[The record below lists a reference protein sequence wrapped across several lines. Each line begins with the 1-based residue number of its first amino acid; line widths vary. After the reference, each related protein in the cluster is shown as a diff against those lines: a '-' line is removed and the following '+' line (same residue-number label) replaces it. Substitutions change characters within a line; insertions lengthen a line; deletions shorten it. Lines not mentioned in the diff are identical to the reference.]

1 MEYQLAGIRQMPVN
15 ARANVNFPNGLRTI
29 MRADP
34 DIVMVGEVRDTET
47 ASVSVD
53 AALTGHLVL
62 ATLHTRDAPGA
73 VTRLIEMGVRP
84 FIVASSLRCVVAQRL
99 VRLLC
104 DHCKRPAQLVPALL
118 EDNGFAASEAVE
130 AFEPVGCGRCSRT
143 GYRGRAGVYEVMPV
157 DERIRAAIATSATA
171 DEIRA
176 LALEAGMR
184 PLRDNGL
191 AKVVSGQTSLAEVAR
206 AIG

>member
-1 MEYQLAGIRQMPVN
+1 
-15 ARANVNFPNGLRTI
+15 

-34 DIVMVGEVRDTET
+34 DIVMVGEVRDPET

-62 ATLHTRDAPGA
+62 ATLHTQDAPGA

-84 FIVASSLRCVVAQRL
+84 FIVASALRCVVAQRL

-104 DHCKRPAQLVPALL
+104 DHCKRPARLAPALL
-118 EDNGFAASEAVE
+118 QDNGFAASETIE
-130 AFEPVGCGRCSRT
+130 AFEPVGCGRCGRT
-143 GYRGRAGVYEVMPV
+143 GYRGRAGVYEVMPI
-157 DERIRAAIATSATA
+157 DESIRAAIGTAATA

-176 LALEAGMR
+176 LARKAGMQ

-191 AKVVSGQTSLAEVAR
+191 AKVVGGQTSLAEVAR